1 MSAARRDAGLDG
13 EAGCRYP
20 IVMKHCLKIIVAIIM
35 AGFALPVSA
44 AERTYSVS
52 DFENIRVVGPFSVTV
67 TPGRSTTA
75 KARGNPLAMDNV
87 SVEVQDKTLTIQP
100 VSASVSSAV
109 RSELAPVAIFI
120 TVPRLVNARLSGS
133 GVLAIAELRGAKSD
147 LVLTGS
153 GTISVA
159 KIALDRLGLRLSG
172 AGQML
177 LTGKALSIE
186 ANAKGAGGIEGAK
199 LASLDLKLTASSSGA
214 IHMAASR
221 SASVTSTGS
230 GAIDISG
237 KPACTVQN
245 LGSGTVACGN

>member
-1 MSAARRDAGLDG
+1 
-13 EAGCRYP
+13 
-20 IVMKHCLKIIVAIIM
+20 MKHGLKMVVAVM
-35 AGFALPVSA
+35 LAGVATQGQA
-44 AERTYSVS
+44 AERTFSVS

-199 LASLDLKLTASSSGA
+199 LASLDLKITASSSGA

-221 SASVTSTGS
+221 SASITSTGS
-230 GAIDISG
+230 GAIEISG
-237 KPACTVQN
+237 KVACTVQN